1 MRRQWTFLTNH
12 AHVLICLAKD
22 AEVTLRQLAE
32 QVGITERA
40 IHRIVSELIEE
51 GVVRKTRR
59 GRRNYYE
66 IQPDLPLRH
75 PLEQHCAVGQLL
87 RMVTGGRRGRSG

>member
-1 MRRQWTFLTNH
+1 MTNH

-22 AEVTLRQLAE
+22 AEVTLREAAE

-40 IHRIVSELIEE
+40 TYRIVNELVEE
-51 GVVRKTRR
+51 GVVKKTRK
-59 GRRNYYE
+59 GRRNHYE
-66 IQPDLPLRH
+66 IQLDLPLRH
-75 PLEQHCAVGQLL
+75 PLEQHCSVGRLL